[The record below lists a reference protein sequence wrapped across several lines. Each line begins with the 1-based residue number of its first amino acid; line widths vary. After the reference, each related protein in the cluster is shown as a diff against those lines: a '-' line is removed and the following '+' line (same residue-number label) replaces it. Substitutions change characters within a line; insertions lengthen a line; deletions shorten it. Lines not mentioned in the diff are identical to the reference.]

1 MDYSLLLENIMNLD
15 KKIRFSVICDMY
27 ANIVLTRHREG
38 LENFLTETETKEALD
53 YAVEAWRVR
62 HTHESKLGKGKFAMV
77 EYEKL
82 RRITIP
88 LSHERLLLITLD
100 NHDTDFKVIENILK
114 QIKFPTQKISS

>member
-1 MDYSLLLENIMNLD
+1 MDYQILIENIMKLD
-15 KKIRFSVICDMY
+15 KKIRFVVICDMY

-38 LENFLTETETKEALD
+38 LENFLTEVETKDALQ
-53 YAVEAWRVR
+53 YAVEAWRIR
-62 HTHESKLGKGKFAMV
+62 HTHEPKLGKGKFALV

-100 NHDTDFKVIENILK
+100 NTENGFKVIENILN
-114 QIKFPTQKISS
+114 QIMFPKP

>member
-1 MDYSLLLENIMNLD
+1 MNLD

-27 ANIVLTRHREG
+27 GNIVLTRHREG
-38 LENFLTETETKEALD
+38 LENFLTETETKDALQ
-53 YAVEAWRVR
+53 YAVEAWRIR
-62 HTHESKLGKGKFAMV
+62 YKHESKIGKGKFALV

-100 NHDTDFKVIENILK
+100 NSDNDFAVIENILN
-114 QIKFPTQKISS
+114 QIKFPKL